1 MSWVWQVWCWQYHC
15 LYIHDNHSSLPCPI
29 MSWVWQVCCWHCQC
43 HCLYLHDNHTSL
55 PCPGTCD
62 GSSRAGADKLLG
74 PLLQG
79 LSHVQ
84 LVFVHDVVQRQE
96 VLLQSVD
103 QRDGELVVH
112 HLLFCHHNQPAK
124 KTRGLSDPHERRMA
138 KRGKKQ
144 QQPTQPMNVSDRP
157 CKKRD
162 GHIFNQAFWDR
173 DSKEKVQSLSFGLL
187 YISGVCTG
195 PKRNHGLLSFS
206 LIHISGVFTG
216 VFTGVCTGPKWSYGL
231 LNFGLTHDSGV
242 FTDVC
247 MDVHTGPKW
256 SYGLLSFD
264 LIHI

>member
-112 HLLFCHHNQPAK
+112 HLLFRHYNQPMK
-124 KTRGLSDPHERRMA
+124 
-138 KRGKKQ
+138 
-144 QQPTQPMNVSDRP
+144 
-157 CKKRD
+157 KKRVVPWCVNSK
-162 GHIFNQAFWDR
+162 GR
-173 DSKEKVQSLSFGLL
+173 DKIETKDMGQFHVTIVKGTW
-187 YISGVCTG
+187 GG
-195 PKRNHGLLSFS
+195 PMF
-206 LIHISGVFTG
+206 
-216 VFTGVCTGPKWSYGL
+216 
-231 LNFGLTHDSGV
+231 
-242 FTDVC
+242 
-247 MDVHTGPKW
+247 
-256 SYGLLSFD
+256 
-264 LIHI
+264 